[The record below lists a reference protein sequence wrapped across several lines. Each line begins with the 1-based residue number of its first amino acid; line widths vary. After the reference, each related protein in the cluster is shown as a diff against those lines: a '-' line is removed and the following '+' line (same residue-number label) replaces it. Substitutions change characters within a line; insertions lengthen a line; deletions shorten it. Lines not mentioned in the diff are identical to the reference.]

1 MTKTRIVFVHGMDGY
16 GAAAWPAQHRL
27 AGRYDCLFLKRTGF
41 DAAAAPLPTDF
52 AADARIVIDAL
63 GDGGH
68 VVAHAQGAIAAVMAA
83 VERPELVHSLL
94 LVEPALL
101 SLTAE
106 LPATAAYRDHLAP
119 LYARRHEMGDI
130 EYTVEFNRLTSSAA
144 SMAGG
149 PVPGRGTVAPGVPRS
164 VAAES
169 AARVASRVH
178 LQAPAWEA
186 PLHIVP
192 GVPTLVVTGGWEPLY
207 EEIADYLATT
217 GAKHVITRG
226 GHRPQDTEAGAALM
240 GDFLGGFPD
249 GSEASPG
256 LGTVGASD

>member
-1 MTKTRIVFVHGMDGY
+1 MTKTRIVFVHGIDGY

-27 AGRYDCLFLKRTGF
+27 AGRYDALFLKRTGF
-41 DAAAAPLPTDF
+41 DAAAPPVPTDF

-83 VERPELVHSLL
+83 VERPEVVHSLV

-106 LPATAAYRDHLAP
+106 LPATKAYREHLAS
-119 LYARRHEMGDI
+119 LYERRGEMGDI
-130 EYTVEFNRLTSSAA
+130 EFTVEFNRLTAA
-144 SMAGG
+144 STAGSPG
-149 PVPGRGTVAPGVPRS
+149 PGGGAVAPGVPRS
-164 VAAES
+164 VPLES
-169 AARVASRVH
+169 PARVAARVH
-178 LQAPAWEA
+178 LQAPSWDA

-207 EEIADYLATT
+207 EEIADYLAAT
-217 GAKHVITRG
+217 GARHVITRG
-226 GHRPQDTEAGAALM
+226 GHRPQDTEAGEALIGEFIGSFDTGAA
-240 GDFLGGFPD
+240 
-249 GSEASPG
+249 AS
-256 LGTVGASD
+256 